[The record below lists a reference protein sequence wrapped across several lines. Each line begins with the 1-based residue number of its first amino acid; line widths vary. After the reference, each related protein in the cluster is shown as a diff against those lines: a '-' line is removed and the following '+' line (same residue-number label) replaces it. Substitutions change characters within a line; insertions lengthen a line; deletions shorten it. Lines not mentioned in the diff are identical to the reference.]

1 MKAFNSVNA
10 KEIAVE
16 LINDYNRR
24 LKMIE
29 VVSEVEFNTP
39 YTIFVKYLRTP
50 KSYYNAVNKSI
61 TLIFVPNH
69 RFSSR
74 TFGTITDYY
83 FDDRIFSELE
93 KTDTIFNAEWEHRN
107 QMVPLEKAILK
118 LLELPF
124 TNIEIIK
131 L

>member
-10 KEIAVE
+10 KEVAVE

-29 VVSEVEFNTP
+29 VVSEVELNTP
-39 YTIFVKYLRTP
+39 YTIFVKYLKTP
-50 KSYYNAVNKSI
+50 KSYYNASNQSI
-61 TLIFVPNH
+61 TLIFVPCYKYSVHTQGNH
-69 RFSSR
+69 
-74 TFGTITDYY
+74 TNYW
-83 FDDRIFSELE
+83 FDKEVYRVLE
-93 KTDTIFNAEWEHRN
+93 TKDTIYNAEWEYRN
-107 QMVPLEKAILK
+107 QMIPLEKAIPK